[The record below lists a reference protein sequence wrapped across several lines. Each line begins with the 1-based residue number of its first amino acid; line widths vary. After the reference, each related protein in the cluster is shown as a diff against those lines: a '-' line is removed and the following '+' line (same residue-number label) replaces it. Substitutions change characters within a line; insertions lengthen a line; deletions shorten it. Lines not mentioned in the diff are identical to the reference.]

1 MDCRDC
7 QAHICDLS
15 ADALP
20 AAAAESVREHLTVCA
35 TCGQEMAVLERTLF
49 SVSCLSQPLP
59 SPLASEQMWHR
70 CAEHIFQKVEAQRSG
85 AQNSTAAV
93 SAPAPE
99 YSRGALGWFSRQP
112 RWSWGALG
120 GALAVLAGVWFLA
133 PQDNSIT
140 FANNGNFPTQNDSP
154 GELVALRTPPGMA
167 AGLIDHHSAMT
178 VDPFTDYVGTTL
190 VSYSATSPQTASS
203 TRATIS
209 GR

>member
-20 AAAAESVREHLTVCA
+20 AAAAESVREHLKVCA
-35 TCGQEMAVLERTLF
+35 TCGEEMAVLERTLF

-70 CAEHIFQKVEAQRSG
+70 CAEHIFEKVEAQRSG
-85 AQNSTAAV
+85 SQNSTAAV
-93 SAPAPE
+93 SPSTSE
-99 YSRGALGWFSRQP
+99 YSGGIFSWFSRQP

-133 PQDNSIT
+133 PQDDSVT

-154 GELVALRTPPGMA
+154 GELVALRTPPGVA
-167 AGLIDHHSAMT
+167 SLVDHHSAMT

-190 VSYSATSPQTASS
+190 VSYSATSPQSANS
-203 TRATIS
+203 TRATTS
-209 GR
+209 RR